1 MPYHRHRLVKPHLVS
16 LLVCIVVAVGGFIG
30 TAHAQAALPD
40 VDITLVL
47 NVPEVAGWL
56 EFQNEILG
64 SSNDRPLAAT
74 LTASSGSRT
83 ILVKGAR
90 FAATMV
96 VSGGSVK
103 VAVTGKVSG
112 GEALR
117 NLARFQQ
124 AAIDVQTGVVD
135 NDLTIFSGLA
145 LLRGQLLELYTTR

>member
-1 MPYHRHRLVKPHLVS
+1 
-16 LLVCIVVAVGGFIG
+16 VAGVLAAVAAMTG
-30 TAHAQAALPD
+30 TAHAQAVLPD

-47 NVPEVAGWL
+47 NVPEVEGWL
-56 EFQNEILG
+56 EFQNDILG
-64 SSNDRPLAAT
+64 SSSERPLAAT
-74 LTASSGSRT
+74 LTAASGSRT
-83 ILVKGAR
+83 ILLKGAR

-124 AAIDVQTGVVD
+124 AAMEIQTGLAD

-145 LLRGQLLELYTTR
+145 LLRGELLELYTTR

>member
-1 MPYHRHRLVKPHLVS
+1 MPRVRHRFNTRYLGR
-16 LLVCIVVAVGGFIG
+16 VVACVLAAVGAMTG
-30 TAHAQAALPD
+30 TAHAQAILPD
-40 VDITLVL
+40 VDISLVL

-64 SSNDRPLAAT
+64 SSNNRPLAAT
-74 LTASSGSRT
+74 LNAASGSRT
-83 ILVKGAR
+83 ILLTGAR
-90 FAATMV
+90 FGATMV
-96 VSGGSVK
+96 VSGGSVR
-103 VAVTGKVSG
+103 VVVTGKVTG

-124 AAIDVQTGVVD
+124 AAMEIQTGVVD

>member
-1 MPYHRHRLVKPHLVS
+1 MPYHWHRLVKRHLVS
-16 LLVCIVVAVGGFIG
+16 LLVCIAAAVVGFTG

-64 SSNDRPLAAT
+64 SSNDRPLAVT
-74 LTASSGSRT
+74 LNAASGTRT
-83 ILVKGAR
+83 ILLKGVH
-90 FAATMV
+90 FGATMV
-96 VSGGSVK
+96 
-103 VAVTGKVSG
+103 VSG

-124 AAIDVQTGVVD
+124 AAMDIQTGAID

-145 LLRGQLLELYTTR
+145 LLRGELLELYTTR

>member
-1 MPYHRHRLVKPHLVS
+1 MPYLRHRLVKRHLIP
-16 LLVCIVVAVGGFIG
+16 LLVCIVAAVVGFTG

-74 LTASSGSRT
+74 LNASSGTRT
-83 ILVKGAR
+83 ILLKGVH
-90 FAATMV
+90 FGATMV

-103 VAVTGKVSG
+103 VVVTGKVSG

-124 AAIDVQTGVVD
+124 AAMDIQTGAID

-145 LLRGQLLELYTTR
+145 LLRGELLELYTTR